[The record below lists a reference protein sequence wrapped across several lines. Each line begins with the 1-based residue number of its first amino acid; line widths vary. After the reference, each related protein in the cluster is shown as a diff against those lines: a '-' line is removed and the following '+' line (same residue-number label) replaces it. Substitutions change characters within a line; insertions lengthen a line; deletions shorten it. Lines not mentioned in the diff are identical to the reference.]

1 MQKSIIGN
9 YVHLFQKQKYFLAII
24 SLLYIIIRETSIK
37 QTPGLA
43 YKYCRTN
50 NRLIISKNVSTF
62 QVQIFNPLSNDV
74 HKSLTKFRETAYGG
88 TFRSDGQ
95 LMCVGCDDGKVRL
108 FSVGNKTLLR
118 TFDGHENATHRCD
131 FLSDTKTVASFSDD
145 KTVRIWDMATE
156 SEVIKFAEHKVI
168 QKHFIQF

>member
-1 MQKSIIGN
+1 LSFK
-9 YVHLFQKQKYFLAII
+9 KQIDDY
-24 SLLYIIIRETSIK
+24 SSSK
-37 QTPGLA
+37 QAL
-43 YKYCRTN
+43 N
-50 NRLIISKNVSTF
+50 KNVSTF

-168 QKHFIQF
+168 QKYVIQF